1 MEEAVCLDVEDE
13 IELFGIFVPEKMA
26 AFHAGGVQQHVDTAA
41 ALPDLF
47 HDVGHSIPVGKVDAE
62 VIRCAACCSDRVD
75 SDLCSLCTLQCGK
88 FFLHQGRGCSVS
100 ACLNAGK

>member
-26 AFHAGGVQQHVDTAA
+26 ALHAGGVQQHGDTAA
-41 ALPDLF
+41 ALPYLF
-47 HDVGHSIPVGKVDAE
+47 HNVGHSVPLCQVDAE
-62 VIRCAACCSDRVD
+62 VIWCAAGRSDCVD
-75 SDLCSLCTLQCGK
+75 SHLCSLCPLQCGK
-88 FFLHQGRGCSVS
+88 FFLHQGRGCSIS